1 MTLNVRRLNLSDLH
15 IDDSWC
21 LYLDRDGVINKR
33 LPGDYVKSLE
43 EWEWLSGVPEAIA
56 ELSGLFKYVFVV
68 TNQQGI
74 GKGIMTHD
82 DLAKVHNHLSDRV
95 DELGG
100 RISAIYYAPE
110 LDSPNKVDRK
120 PAIGM
125 ALKSRQHFPDV
136 DFSKSIMVGDSGSDM
151 EFGKTAGM
159 KTVFISDKDNDNAD
173 YRCGSLMEFTEA
185 VRQAFRNSK

>member
-1 MTLNVRRLNLSDLH
+1 MHRLNLADLH

-33 LPGDYVKSLE
+33 LPGDYVKNLD
-43 EWEWLSGVPEAIA
+43 EWEWLDGVPEAIA

-82 DLAKVHNHLSDRV
+82 DLANVHNHLSDKV

-110 LDSPNKVDRK
+110 LDSPDKVDRK
-120 PAIGM
+120 PATGM
-125 ALKSRQHFPDV
+125 AMKSQQHFPDV
-136 DFSKSIMVGDSGSDM
+136 NFTKSIMVGDSESDM
-151 EFGKTAGM
+151 QFGKNAGM
-159 KTVFISDKDNDNAD
+159 KTVFISNKESVNAD
-173 YRCGSLMEFTEA
+173 YRCESLKEFAEA
-185 VRQAFRNSK
+185 VRQAFHNSK